1 MTVLPPSDTLV
12 SVGLPVYNGERSLER
27 AIRSVL
33 EQDHDR
39 LELVISDNASEDGT
53 EEICRHYA
61 RMDNRIRYNRQP
73 ENIGLF
79 RNFRRVLELANGTYF
94 RWMGDDDWLEPTYL
108 SRSLRVFA
116 EDDRL
121 ILVTTQQAHVD
132 NEGKVQTAVYTDQRL
147 RSDRPVE
154 RFAEMLRL
162 LTESYLLLDPLY
174 GLMRRDRVAG
184 IPRVNMLREDEIFA
198 AKLALSGP
206 FGHIPEILSQRGQRP
221 FTRLSRLAEYLDV
234 PVWHAKIATLLQ
246 CRELLR
252 YIHTVELSPAERRA
266 ARAAVVQL
274 YLRRHRRTVLRR
286 GRKLA
291 GMVQGRLSAGAQ
303 SG

>member
-1 MTVLPPSDTLV
+1 MPTSDTLV

-39 LELVISDNASEDGT
+39 LELVISDNASADGT
-53 EEICRHYA
+53 EEICRHHA
-61 RMDNRIRYNRQP
+61 RLDSRVRYNRQP

-79 RNFRRVLELANGTYF
+79 RNFRRVLELSAGTYF
-94 RWMGDDDWLEPTYL
+94 RWMGDDDWLAPTYL
-108 SRSLRVFA
+108 SRSLRAFA

-132 NEGKVQTAVYTDQRL
+132 DEGVVQTSVYTDQRL

-174 GLMRRDRVAG
+174 GVMRRDRVVG

-198 AKLALSGP
+198 AKLALTGP
-206 FGHIPEILSQRGQRP
+206 FGHLPEILSQRGQRP
-221 FTRLSRLAEYLDV
+221 FMRLARLAEHLGV

-252 YIHTVELSPAERRA
+252 YIHAAELTPAERQE

-274 YLRRHRRTVLRR
+274 YLRRHRQTVLRR
-286 GRKLA
+286 SRKLV
-291 GMVQGRLSAGAQ
+291 GMVQARLNISAP